1 MNLIEK
7 SKENI
12 IVVAH
17 RGAAGGNIPCNTM
30 AAYDIALMQ
39 GADMIEADVSRSCE
53 DRKSVV

>member
-7 SKENI
+7 AKENI

-17 RGAAGGNIPCNTM
+17 RGAAGGNIPCNTI

-39 GADMIEADVSRSCE
+39 GADMIAEAYWWYTRLP
-53 DRKSVV
+53 